1 MLAADRPQV
10 TVAYAQTLDG
20 RLATRAGSSQWI
32 SGPESLRLAHALR
45 ARHDAVM
52 VGIGTVLADDPRLT
66 VRLVPGRNPLRVVVD
81 STLRT
86 PPTAA
91 VLADSSASGTLLAV
105 TASADPIR
113 VEAMRALGA
122 TVLRAAADE
131 DGRVALPALLAALRR
146 RGIASLLAEGGARLI
161 TGLLRARLVDRLVV
175 TVAPKLLGAG
185 IEAVGELG
193 IMALSNAIRLD
204 PVTVERY
211 GVDLVLDG
219 RVIYAEDAHGEET
232 GHAG

>member
-1 MLAADRPQV
+1 MPPTDRPHV

-45 ARHDAVM
+45 ASHDAVM
-52 VGIGTVLADDPRLT
+52 VGIGTVLADNPRLT
-66 VRLVPGRNPLRVVVD
+66 VRLVSGRNPLRVVVD

-91 VLADSSASGTLLAV
+91 VLADGAAPGTLLAA
-105 TASADPIR
+105 TAAAGPAR
-113 VEAMRALGA
+113 VDAMRALGA
-122 TVLRAAADE
+122 TVLRVAADG
-131 DGRVALPALLAALRR
+131 DGRVDLPALLAALRG

-161 TGLLRARLVDRLVV
+161 TGLLRAWLVDRLVV
-175 TVAPKLLGAG
+175 TVAPKLLGTG
-185 IEAVGELG
+185 IEAVGDLG
-193 IMALSNAIRLD
+193 ITTLADAIRLD

-211 GVDLVLDG
+211 GADLVLDG
-219 RVIYAEDAHGEET
+219 RVIYAEDAHGT
-232 GHAG
+232 DH